1 MSETPRP
8 SQPRAGPEPTHARMA
23 RFPDMNPGPVA
34 CLTPEGTVLMAN
46 VAARRLFGG
55 EALEG
60 ECLWNLLPEIDER
73 ARDLVL
79 EGKEPVRLEAKVGD
93 VWLNVTLVREP
104 EGKQIF
110 LYGSDIT
117 RQKAAE
123 QDVAERARFPELN
136 PGPVARLQRSGIVL
150 RANPAAREIFGR
162 ESLVGISWRELC
174 PTLTIDTWNRIFEP
188 NASVTHEEAIDGRWY
203 SFALRH
209 APELDQVFVYG
220 SDVTDMK
227 LAERALAELARL
239 PELNPGPVCRLD
251 RSGKILLAN
260 PAARAVFGEDDLTG
274 RSWIEMCP
282 GLDESRWRHVVEAG
296 TTVSIEA
303 TIQRRHYVLT
313 YAPGTEG
320 IFVYGSDI
328 TQQKQAEAALRQ
340 SEKMATLGT
349 LTAGMAHELNNPAA
363 AVQRA
368 GEQLES
374 AFRQLRE
381 SEIALRST
389 EPSDSAT
396 ALMEE
401 LLSQTL
407 SSRAGEIEIDE
418 LERNDIEAEVEDW
431 LNDEGIADPWEV
443 ASQLVDVGYDRAA
456 LERLAERMAGE
467 GAGRIAVWHA
477 QTSKANALLEEIR
490 HGSSRFVEIV
500 QAMKAYSYLGQG
512 PLQAVDVNEGLRS
525 TLVILRNKLK
535 RGVRVTQELD
545 PALPRIEAYGSE
557 LNQAWTNL
565 IDNAVD
571 AMDGSGALHLST
583 RLEGGHVVVEIED
596 DGPGIPPEIQDRV
609 YDAFFTTKAPG
620 EGTGLGLN
628 TTYNIVVNKHG
639 GSIDLESTPGRTLF
653 RVRLPTSQGGGGR

>member
-1 MSETPRP
+1 MSEDRRPRQP
-8 SQPRAGPEPTHARMA
+8 HEDLEASQARMA

-55 EALEG
+55 KALEG

-73 ARDLVL
+73 TRNLVL
-79 EGKEPVRLEAKVGD
+79 EEAEPVRLEAKVGD
-93 VWLNVTLVREP
+93 VWLNLSLVREP
-104 EGKQIF
+104 EGEQIF

-150 RANPAAREIFGR
+150 RANPAAREVFGR
-162 ESLVGISWRELC
+162 ETLVGISWRELC
-174 PTLTIDTWNRIFEP
+174 PALATDTWNSIFEP

-220 SDVTDMK
+220 SDVTEMK
-227 LAERALAELARL
+227 RAERALAELARL

-251 RSGKILLAN
+251 RSGAVLLAN
-260 PAARAVFGEDDLTG
+260 PAALAVFDEDDLTG
-274 RSWIEMCP
+274 RSWIELCP
-282 GLDESRWRHVVEAG
+282 GLDEAKWQRIVGSG
-296 TTVSIEA
+296 SLVSIEA
-303 TIQRRHYVLT
+303 TIDRRHYVLT
-313 YAPGTEG
+313 YAPGPEG
-320 IFVYGSDI
+320 IFVYGSEI

-368 GEQLES
+368 AEQLES

-381 SEIALRST
+381 SEAELRSVT
-389 EPSDSAT
+389 LSDSAT
-396 ALMEE
+396 GLMEE

-407 SSRAGEIEIDE
+407 SSRAEEMEIDE
-418 LERNDIEAEVEDW
+418 LERSDIEAAVEDW
-431 LNDEGIADPWEV
+431 LDGRGVDDPWET

-456 LERLAERMAGE
+456 LERLAERIE
-467 GAGRIAVWHA
+467 GKEVGLVARWHA
-477 QTSKANALLEEIR
+477 QTSKANGLLEEIR

-512 PLQAVDVNEGLRS
+512 PLQAVDVNEGLKS

-535 RGVRVTQELD
+535 RGIRVTQELD

-571 AMDGSGALHLST
+571 AMDGTGALHLAT
-583 RLEGGHVVVEIED
+583 RVEGGHVVVEIED
-596 DGPGIPPEIQDRV
+596 DGPGIPLEIQDRV

-620 EGTGLGLN
+620 QGTGLGLN
-628 TTYNIVVNKHG
+628 TTYNVIVKKHG

-653 RVRLPTSQGGGGR
+653 RVRLPAAQAPS